1 MASAAQ
7 PGTNPTRREQEH
19 VDELINKMVK
29 LKILD
34 ENDNFDD
41 GIQFTQEFNLHLGK
55 IEKRVD
61 GDPESHTDSSDISE
75 KLKSILMNYLEDKT
89 KTKIAEDELY
99 DMGVMV
105 YSLIMRNAGKDPV
118 NPDRGRTRID

>member
-1 MASAAQ
+1 MMASSAQ
-7 PGTNPTRREQEH
+7 PGTNPTRGEQQH
-19 VDELINKMVK
+19 VDDLINKMVK

-41 GIQFTQEFNLHLGK
+41 GIQFTQEFNLRLGK
-55 IEKRVD
+55 IDKRVD

-75 KLKSILMNYLEDKT
+75 KLKSVLMYYLEDKT

-99 DMGVMV
+99 DMCVMV

-118 NPDRGRTRID
+118 NPDKGAN

>member
-1 MASAAQ
+1 MASSAQ
-7 PGTNPTRREQEH
+7 PGTNPRRGEQQH

-41 GIQFTQEFNLHLGK
+41 GIQFTQEFNLRLVK
-55 IEKRVD
+55 IDKRVD

-75 KLKSILMNYLEDKT
+75 KLKSVLTNYLEDKT

-118 NPDRGRTRID
+118 SPNEGELE

>member
-1 MASAAQ
+1 MASSAQ
-7 PGTNPTRREQEH
+7 PGTNPTRGEQQH
-19 VDELINKMVK
+19 VDELINKMVQ

-41 GIQFTQEFNLHLGK
+41 GIQFTQEFNLRLGK
-55 IEKRVD
+55 IDERVD

-75 KLKSILMNYLEDKT
+75 KLKSVLMNYLEDKT

-99 DMGVMV
+99 NMDVMV

-118 NPDRGRTRID
+118 NPDEGELE

>member
-1 MASAAQ
+1 MVSAAQ

-41 GIQFTQEFNLHLGK
+41 GIQFTREFNLHLGK
-55 IEKRVD
+55 IEKSVD

-118 NPDRGRTRID
+118 NPDRGRT